1 MDDYS
6 IFSWGFDVLNDDDY
20 DDDAAIA
27 DTVDGTAAAVDII
40 STLSTRPAV
49 EVKVKSYKRSSRR
62 KKHTSRQSRKFK
74 GRWIGM
80 KLDG

>member
-27 DTVDGTAAAVDII
+27 DTVDGTAAAVDIV
-40 STLSTRPAV
+40 SALSTRPAV

-74 GRWIGM
+74 GRWIVM

>member
-1 MDDYS
+1 MMDDYS

-20 DDDAAIA
+20 DDAAIA
-27 DTVDGTAAAVDII
+27 DTVDGTAAAVDIV
-40 STLSTRPAV
+40 SALSTRPAV

-74 GRWIGM
+74 GRWIVM

>member
-1 MDDYS
+1 MMDDYS

-27 DTVDGTAAAVDII
+27 DTVDGTAAAVDIV
-40 STLSTRPAV
+40 SALSTRPAV

-80 KLDG
+80 